1 MREGWGW
8 AGGWGLGL
16 GRGAGAVAY
25 SAGSALADFQ
35 VGAPFP
41 DKSVHKR
48 GQAQLQC
55 CCFLALPTFLS
66 DSQGHDSDALLAVK
80 SVDRL
85 LGHVFADA
93 WVRKTAT
100 GIHILLDVRPHCKCA
115 SQLVVSRWLRSRL
128 DLVCKVWYCFLA

>member
-1 MREGWGW
+1 MSAPNAAAR
-8 AGGWGLGL
+8 
-16 GRGAGAVAY
+16 AVVAHDDT
-25 SAGSALADFQ
+25 L
-35 VGAPFP
+35 
-41 DKSVHKR
+41 R
-48 GQAQLQC
+48 ILLAQLSLTFKSEPLSPTNRSTSVARPSC
-55 CCFLALPTFLS
+55 SVVVSLALPTFLS
-66 DSQGHDSDALLAVK
+66 DSQGNDSDALLAVK

-115 SQLVVSRWLRSRL
+115 SQLVVSRWLLSRL